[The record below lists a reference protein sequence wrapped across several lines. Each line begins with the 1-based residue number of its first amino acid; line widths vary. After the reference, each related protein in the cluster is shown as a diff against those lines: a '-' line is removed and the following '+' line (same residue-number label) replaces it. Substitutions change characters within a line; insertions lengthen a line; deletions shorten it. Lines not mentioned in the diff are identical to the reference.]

1 MLIGD
6 PLYPCCTGTPPA
18 QVTVPAPLR
27 AVRRQ
32 SDATSACRHH
42 QPFVPYQLACGLAS
56 AYQPRQITTLKLEKE
71 FVTFL
76 ERNISRLFR
85 TAYRQERNFHWSEDV
100 LQVAVGNL
108 WKKWRYIRTEVDE
121 KSWAGYASSCVIRSY
136 YDLLEKESRESGK
149 SFKLRLERK
158 TPDREYRN
166 VEQELQAAS
175 LLDLLPPRQR
185 NILKMRYYTDMSIA
199 DIATQLNISVRTVGR
214 EEKKAM
220 EFLREAEK
228 RE

>member
-27 AVRRQ
+27 AVHRQ
-32 SDATSACRHH
+32 SDATPACRHH

-56 AYQPRQITTLKLEKE
+56 AYQPRQITTLELEKE

-76 ERNISRLFR
+76 ERDIFRLFR
-85 TAYRQERNFHWSEDV
+85 TAYRQEKNLHRSEDV
-100 LQVAVGNL
+100 LQDATSNM
-108 WKKWRYIRTEVDE
+108 WQKWRYIRIRVDE
-121 KSWAGYASSCVIRSY
+121 KNWAGYASSCVIRSY
-136 YDLLEKESRESGK
+136 YDLLKKESRESGK
-149 SFKLRLERK
+149 GVKLRLERK
-158 TPDREYRN
+158 TPDRAYRN
-166 VEQELQAAS
+166 IEEELQVIS

-185 NILKMRYYTDMSIA
+185 DILHMRYFEGLSIA
-199 DIATQLNISVRTVGR
+199 NIASQLNISVRTVSR

-220 EFLREAEK
+220 EFLRETEQL
-228 RE
+228 E